1 MRIVNITI
9 IGKIYAK
16 WFFRRPLT
24 YMFIT
29 IFMPLSIITPMLLL
43 SGYSNWPRVIIG
55 APLFSVIGGGIAD
68 ITMNVSFDRR
78 EGRLTFFLTR
88 PVTSMEYML
97 GILLGGGAYTLVSAG
112 IILAV
117 GDVILGF
124 TFDVLDLLLFVGI
137 VLFAWIVSSNIG
149 FVIALY
155 GPKDYRLAGTLSDFL
170 LFSITF
176 IAPVFYSIKIL
187 PVFLQNVSQFL
198 YTTDLSL
205 IANHIINKSPLP
217 NALLTIIVPVVFGV
231 ALFLI
236 SVRKLKWKT
245 A

>member
-1 MRIVNITI
+1 MRFTNIII

-43 SGYSNWPRVIIG
+43 SNHSEWPRVIIG
-55 APLFSVIGGGIAD
+55 AAIFSVIGGGIAD

-78 EGRLTFFLTR
+78 EGRLPFFFTR
-88 PVTSMEYML
+88 PVTSIEYML
-97 GILLGGGAYTLVSAG
+97 GILVGGGAYTLVSAG

-124 TFDVLDLLLFVGI
+124 TFNIFDLLLFIGI
-137 VLFAWIVSSNIG
+137 VLFAWFISSNLG

-155 GPKDYRLAGTLSDFL
+155 GPKDYRLASTLSDFL

-176 IAPVFYSIKIL
+176 IAPVFYSIQVL
-187 PVFLQNVSQFL
+187 PIFWQNISQYL

-205 IANHIINKSPLP
+205 IANNAINNGPLP
-217 NALLTIIVPVVFGV
+217 NPLLTISLPAAFGV
-231 ALFLI
+231 TLFFI
-236 SVRKLKWKT
+236 SVRKWKWKT
-245 A
+245 M